1 MKNLTSKIFILL
13 LWIIIALIPLSCGT
27 RKSVTKI
34 EKNAEI
40 VTVKEESKGQVK
52 KVEEKKEVVKEVA
65 KVEKKD
71 ENKTVVVTELFN
83 DNGMIKSRVKEVN
96 VNKST
101 NNTSN
106 SKSLLKTL
114 YKNTDS
120 VFNNHYYHN
129 TEITKYIKDKA
140 VTTDRNGLYW
150 MLGIIGVIG
159 LLLWLKPWRK

>member
-1 MKNLTSKIFILL
+1 MKNHLIRLFIY
-13 LWIIIALIPLSCGT
+13 ICIALVPVSCGT
-27 RKSVTKI
+27 RKAITRV

-40 VTVKEESKGQVK
+40 VETKQESKGQVK
-52 KVEEKKEVVKEVA
+52 KVEEKKEVIKEVA
-65 KVEKKD
+65 KVEEKD
-71 ENKTVVVTELFN
+71 ENKTVIVTELFN
-83 DNGMIKSRVKEVN
+83 DNGTIKSRVKEVN

-106 SKSLLKTL
+106 IKSSLKTL

-150 MLGIIGVIG
+150 MLGIISVIG
-159 LLLWLKPWRK
+159 LAFWLKPWVK

>member
-1 MKNLTSKIFILL
+1 MKNLGVRLFLYIC
-13 LWIIIALIPLSCGT
+13 IALVPISCGT
-27 RKSVTKI
+27 RKAITRV

-40 VTVKEESKGQVK
+40 VETKEESKGQIK

-65 KVEKKD
+65 KAEKKD

-83 DNGMIKSRVKEVN
+83 DNGTIKSRVKEVN

-106 SKSLLKTL
+106 SKSSIKTL

-120 VFNNHYYHN
+120 VFNNNYYH
-129 TEITKYIKDKA
+129 TMEITKYIKDKA
-140 VTTDRNGLYW
+140 VTTDRNGIYI
-150 MLGIIGVIG
+150 MLGIISVIG
-159 LLLWLKPWRK
+159 LAFWLKPWVK